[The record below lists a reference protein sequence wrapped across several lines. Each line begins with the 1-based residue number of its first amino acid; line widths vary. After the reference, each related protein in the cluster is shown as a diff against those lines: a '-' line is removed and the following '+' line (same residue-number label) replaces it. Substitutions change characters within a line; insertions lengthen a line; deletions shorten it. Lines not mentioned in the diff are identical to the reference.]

1 MSKTPSG
8 VRGTY
13 FQFPLCALAFGR
25 SDVERL
31 NAIMSFGLVEAG
43 RILWEKKFTQQD
55 RQKQYEAWANPARVP
70 PDFNQ
75 QNSLHVFAVVG
86 ASVINVRLGY
96 LSRLLVEHKALCDFR
111 DKFVARHGPQPTVR
125 LKSQLVFEARDGK
138 GITPGELGVL
148 AGIYSV
154 IGNKRRPVLITQ
166 RRIGWRAM
174 GYKSE
179 AVYMAE
185 LARRTDGAKPLTNWQ
200 LRSTIDRLH
209 TRKFYCRTTYGCRLT
224 YYNHRMNEREFSEA
238 LISMKTRK
246 FTSNRLRQCR
256 DEELTN
262 AIRNQRAALM
272 GKLPPAPD
280 AKPFVL
286 EGGFLPNDVAF

>member
-1 MSKTPSG
+1 MNKTPSG

-31 NAIMSFGLVEAG
+31 SAIVSFGLVEAG
-43 RILWEKKFTQQD
+43 RVLWEKKFTQQD
-55 RQKQYEAWANPARVP
+55 RQKQYAAWADPARVP
-70 PDFNQ
+70 PDFNR
-75 QNSLHVFAVVG
+75 QNSLHVFAVAG
-86 ASVINVRLGY
+86 ASVIGVTIESLRGTLTN
-96 LSRLLVEHKALCDFR
+96 HQAMCDFR
-111 DKFVARHGPQPTVR
+111 DKFVARHGPQPLVR
-125 LKSQLVFEARDGK
+125 IKSQLVVEALDGK
-138 GITPGELGVL
+138 GITPVELGVL

-154 IGNKRRPVLITQ
+154 IGKKRLPVLITQ
-166 RRIGWRAM
+166 KRIGFRAM

-179 AVYMAE
+179 PVYSAE

-209 TRKFYCRTTYGCRLT
+209 TRKFYCRATYGCRLT

-280 AKPFVL
+280 AKPFIL
-286 EGGFLPNDVAF
+286 EGGFLPYDIAF